1 LHFGRSP
8 RAAHVYYSGDGPP
21 RFLACEI
28 DLSESV
34 PLDDKIKAR
43 SCRVL
48 HEVDLDGN
56 EVAP

>member
-1 LHFGRSP
+1 
-8 RAAHVYYSGDGPP
+8 VYYSGDGPP

-28 DLSESV
+28 DLAEAV
-34 PLDDKIKAR
+34 PLDDKTKAR

-48 HEVDLDGN
+48 HEVDIDGN